1 MKKIIVAFI
10 VLFLFQSCTQDKKND
25 LNSSGKPDVDS
36 ISGIQT
42 SNNNHTDLQN
52 IVYVKPNSIV
62 FFSLSQK
69 EYNQFIHL
77 TGNQTKWEFD
87 IIYKQFKKLAQ
98 NTKKALKNKKI
109 KSVYLVN
116 PKIAFITKKGDT
128 LFFDRKEN
136 DLFIGQIFFNGK
148 DTLDI
153 EQGLMKT
160 DSLENYIKR
169 FFNLKEDINIK
180 QTIIHSVNQKIIKK
194 DTVIKSEPDT
204 LNIQ

>member
-136 DLFIGQIFFNGK
+136 DLFIGQIFFNGM

>member
-109 KSVYLVN
+109 NSVYLVN

-136 DLFIGQIFFNGK
+136 DLFIGQIFFNGM

>member
-87 IIYKQFKKLAQ
+87 IIYKQFKKLAE

-194 DTVIKSEPDT
+194 DTVIKREPDT

>member
-136 DLFIGQIFFNGK
+136 DLFIGQIFFNGM

-180 QTIIHSVNQKIIKK
+180 QTIVHSVNQKIIKK
-194 DTVIKSEPDT
+194 DTVIKREPDT